1 MQFDAI
7 HSMLAFVRS
16 GTPARS
22 FVVFLLI
29 TFTVEAAVMLALPVL
44 IPAGTPQR
52 IASVVDATILTTIL
66 APIVWRV
73 FIVPVQRLHEAR
85 GRLLEQVL
93 SSQEEERSRI
103 AHDLHD
109 GLGQN
114 LTTMLMRLQVLEGS
128 THDPDARDNV
138 AELRTI
144 AASSLAEIRRVVR
157 DTRPPALD
165 DLGLCAALEKQIGHV
180 AEVSGLRTALEC
192 HSAAA
197 VRLPPAI
204 ETMLFRV
211 VQEAVTNVVRHAGAT
226 ELCVTLT
233 LTESEARAEVAD
245 NGAGFDVRQAM
256 QRYDR
261 SYGLLGMHERAMSCG
276 GSVTVESRPGRGTRV
291 AVAVPL
297 APVTGPEAEQP
308 SRKKRAAP

>member
-1 MQFDAI
+1 MRLDAI

-22 FVVFLLI
+22 FIVFLLI

-44 IPAGTPQR
+44 IPEGAPQQ

-73 FIVPVQRLHEAR
+73 FIVPVRRLHEAR

-128 THDPDARDNV
+128 TNDPDARDNV

-144 AASSLAEIRRVVR
+144 AAASLAEIRRVVR
-157 DTRPPALD
+157 DTRPPSLD

-180 AEVSGLRTALEC
+180 AEASGLRTTLEC
-192 HSAAA
+192 RSAAA
-197 VRLPPAI
+197 VRLPPPI

-211 VQEAVTNVVRHAGAT
+211 VQEAVTNVVRHAEAT
-226 ELCVTLT
+226 ELCVTIT
-233 LTESEARAEVAD
+233 VADDEARAEVAD
-245 NGAGFDVRQAM
+245 DGVGFDLRQAM
-256 QRYDR
+256 QRCDR
-261 SYGLLGMHERAMSCG
+261 SFGLLGMHERALSCG
-276 GSVTVESRPGRGTRV
+276 GSVSVGSRPGRGTRV
-291 AVAVPL
+291 TVVVPL
-297 APVTGPEAEQP
+297 APVSGPEA
-308 SRKKRAAP
+308 SRKSREKRATA